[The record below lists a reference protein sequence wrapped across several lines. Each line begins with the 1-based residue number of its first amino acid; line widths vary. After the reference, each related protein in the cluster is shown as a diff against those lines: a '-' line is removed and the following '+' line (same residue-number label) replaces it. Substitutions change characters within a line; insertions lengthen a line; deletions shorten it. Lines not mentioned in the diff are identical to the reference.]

1 MLLSNQRCQ
10 NEKMGI
16 DEFDE
21 FPFPVPPLDD
31 DLFASLSAAD
41 IAAMEASPDD
51 DAEGSEIENEEGEG
65 DDDDDK

>member
-1 MLLSNQRCQ
+1 
-10 NEKMGI
+10 MGI
-16 DEFDE
+16 DEFDQ

-51 DAEGSEIENEEGEG
+51 DAEGSKIENEEDEEGEG